1 MAGFTHACLM
11 AVMCLAFFSALVES
25 VPVVDS
31 STFSASVASS
41 IKRHRH
47 VDPRV
52 QYMRTLAKY
61 NIPVPEKLRKI
72 ATTKMSK
79 MAKPPTDDGLQAVS
93 VDGDEYF
100 IAPVGIGSPP
110 QQLYL
115 DFDTGSSDSWVFSTD
130 TDVSE
135 VKGQTIYDP
144 LKSST
149 AVLLPNTT
157 WEIVYGDFSSSSGI
171 VYKDTLSLGSMNIVN
186 MTIESAQDV
195 SSTFTKDFKMS
206 GLLGLAWPSIAQTM
220 PVQDVLLDYLPQML
234 KEPLFTV
241 DLRHNSD
248 KGSYN
253 FGFIDHNLHGSQ
265 IQYINI
271 DNSEGFWGVQMTG
284 YAISGQDVR
293 YEFSTPKSVIV
304 DTGTTLFYA
313 PQSAVEDYFR
323 AVPNANFSDDAYGYI
338 LPCNSTPPDF
348 IWEIGDV
355 TGERI
360 VGRIPGSYIA
370 YQSLTDAVGE
380 DEPWDPSFEGQC
392 YAGLQSLGG
401 FSTPD
406 GILGDVWLKAGF
418 HVFDVANKK
427 FGTAPKPLDSTN
439 KKLGHFRR
447 DKLPFYRK
455 KKIGV

>member
-79 MAKPPTDDGLQAVS
+79 MAKSPTDDGLQAVS

-313 PQSAVEDYFR
+313 PPNLQSKTTSGPYLMPTFLMMHMAT
-323 AVPNANFSDDAYGYI
+323 SC
-338 LPCNSTPPDF
+338 L
-348 IWEIGDV
+348 IGDV

>member
-1 MAGFTHACLM
+1 
-11 AVMCLAFFSALVES
+11 MCLAFFSALVES

-79 MAKPPTDDGLQAVS
+79 MAKSPTDDGLQAVS

-130 TDVSE
+130 TAVSE

-313 PQSAVEDYFR
+313 PPICSR
-323 AVPNANFSDDAYGYI
+323 RL
-338 LPCNSTPPDF
+338 LP
-348 IWEIGDV
+348 GR
-355 TGERI
+355 ERI